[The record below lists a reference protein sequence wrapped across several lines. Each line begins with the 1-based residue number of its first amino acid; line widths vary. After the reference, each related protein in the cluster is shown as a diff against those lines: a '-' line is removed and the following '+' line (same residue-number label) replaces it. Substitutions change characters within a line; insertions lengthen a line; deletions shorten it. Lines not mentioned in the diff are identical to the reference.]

1 MAQWVKDNDFL
12 NKVLFVPP
20 APSYKKSDFQDKLVW
35 LGNEGDR
42 FPCLLFFPKSKQAYY
57 VVLYFHGNGCDLG
70 GIGRLLWSI
79 MRKLQVGIVA
89 PEYPGYGLS
98 EGATPC
104 ESSVKQCARLT
115 LEFIVNKLKIPLE
128 RIVIFGTSIGTG
140 AACWL
145 ASKVLEKKRE
155 LGALVLQSP
164 FLSIKA
170 IIKQVSIFESNV
182 ANFFAQVGSNF
193 IADRFMNLQAM
204 KGVEYPLLVLHG
216 VADELI
222 PSSHGKALFDASSAD
237 LKRLIL
243 FPNVGH
249 NDFDWNLVI
258 TKLAAFLER
267 VKRYYRHER
276 KIDIQ
281 VDTPSVLALRRGP
294 TGNPER
300 IPGSRLST
308 MIGSTFGTVLGS
320 AIGVVQ
326 SLSTETKEDPAQS
339 LSSQHVIVPGVR
351 YVPISE
357 VRRNSAPV
365 RRSNPISSAS
375 RTSASRRKSEP
386 QNVPQEFRRTYSPK
400 SIPVPAPQIPSIHQ
414 TKPPAPSRR
423 ILLNQPPI
431 QIERQNRRWSVG
443 SDTSRRSSHSSSYPD
458 SRHNYPSA
466 GRHRD
471 DTGISRRFSN
481 NSARRERPGRPSF
494 EANLVVRQQSSASR
508 SF

>member
-1 MAQWVKDNDFL
+1 MTQWVKDNDFL

-20 APSYKKSDFQDKLVW
+20 APSYDKSHFQDKLVW
-35 LGNEGDR
+35 LGSPGDR
-42 FPCLLFFPKSKQAYY
+42 FPCLLFCPPSKRTYY
-57 VVLYFHGNGCDLG
+57 VILYFHGNGCDLG

-104 ESSVKQCARLT
+104 ESSVKHCARLT
-115 LEFIVNKLKIPLE
+115 LEFVVNKLKVPLE

-204 KGVEYPLLVLHG
+204 KGVQYPLLVLHG

-222 PSSHGKALFDASSAD
+222 PSSHGKILFDASSAD
-237 LKRLIL
+237 LKQLVL
-243 FPNVGH
+243 FPNVSH

-258 TKLAAFLER
+258 KKVAAFLER
-267 VKRYYRHER
+267 VKRYYHHETM
-276 KIDIQ
+276 IDIQ
-281 VDTPSVLALRRGP
+281 VTAPSVLALRDGP
-294 TGNPER
+294 TGNVER
-300 IPGSRLST
+300 NGGSRFST
-308 MIGSTFGTVLGS
+308 MIGNTFGTVLGS
-320 AIGVVQ
+320 AIGVAQ
-326 SLSTETKEDPAQS
+326 SLSSEIKEDPAQS

-351 YVPISE
+351 YVPIPPMNRVTS
-357 VRRNSAPV
+357 VPT
-365 RRSNPISSAS
+365 RSSDPNPIPSVS
-375 RTSASRRKSEP
+375 RPARRGS
-386 QNVPQEFRRTYSPK
+386 VPQIIPAEFRTTYSHK
-400 SIPVPAPQIPSIHQ
+400 SIPVPASQIPSIHQ
-414 TKPPAPSRR
+414 TKPSAPSHH
-423 ILLNQPPI
+423 IPLKQPQAPI
-431 QIERQNRRWSVG
+431 QIERQRRRWSVG
-443 SDTSRRSSHSSSYPD
+443 PETSRRPSLDASYPD
-458 SRHNYPSA
+458 TRHTYTSV
-466 GRHRD
+466 GKHRD
-471 DTGISRRFSN
+471 DIGILRRFSN
-481 NSARRERPGRPSF
+481 STARR
-494 EANLVVRQQSSASR
+494 
-508 SF
+508 